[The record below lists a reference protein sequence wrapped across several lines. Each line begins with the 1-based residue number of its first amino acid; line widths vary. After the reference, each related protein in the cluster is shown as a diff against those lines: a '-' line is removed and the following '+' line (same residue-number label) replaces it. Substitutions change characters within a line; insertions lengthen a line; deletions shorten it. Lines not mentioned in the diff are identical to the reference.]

1 MKKIRII
8 LTALLAFASLSAYAA
23 ELPGGGTLNNPYR
36 ISSKSDWNTFVD
48 NLTEGKSYQGKYI
61 KLMADITV
69 SKFVDE
75 GEIGD
80 FADFRGVFDGN
91 GHSLTVDFKA
101 RCSFVYDYND
111 YCAPFRYARD
121 ATIMN
126 LHVKGEID
134 ADDVREGVAGVVG
147 YSKGYTRIIN
157 CRSSLRLDAHDVNNI
172 GGFVGRVQDDGTTEI
187 INCLFDGIISSDPD
201 ESGGFVGW
209 AASDSHLYILNSLFA
224 PTSLSNDG
232 SSNTFFR
239 KKTSASAILA
249 NCYYKTVWNNKP
261 QTDHGAIDARSMS
274 DTELLRGL
282 GGGWHMEGSKPVPNF
297 FNIYA
302 DLVGAG
308 TQESPYL
315 IASVDHWNA
324 LAFRIRNGESFSGK
338 YFQLLSDLAVNLQLG
353 SDASH
358 PFSGHFDGRGRTL
371 TFTRTGAADYC
382 APFRYVKDA
391 TIRDI
396 RVKGTIYTDRM
407 DASGL
412 VGLANGFL
420 SLNQCWSSVK
430 IDSRINGDGTHGGLI
445 SRVAKT
451 ATSITLTD
459 ALFDGSFHQG
469 KDTEDPDKNVTSTH
483 CGGLVGWANTPITFT
498 NCLFNPENVS
508 IGSSGAQKIVRYDS
522 GANPTFI
529 QTYYISSW
537 GAGNQGSDASGMA
550 VDNLVA
556 ALGANWKNSS
566 GKAVLK
572 PVENPDFAGSG
583 TQTDPYLITSVQDW
597 VTMETKNTGETPFP
611 AGSYFKLVADI
622 TVSSPAGAQEQK
634 PFNHH
639 FDGDGH
645 TLNLDLTT
653 TDASYTA
660 PFGYIRDAH
669 LSNLIL
675 TGSVSTTGRRPSGLV
690 GFVRANSTNSI
701 LNCRSSV
708 AISSSR
714 AGDVDGGAF
723 VATVESNSN
732 ISITGCVF
740 TGTVRYTNGGYE
752 GGGLIGWARNFT
764 NIDYNVDLVDCL
776 FAPATFEAKA
786 GNAPENNYLLVGGD
800 VSRTNDVS
808 LTRCYYNH
816 VAYNQTGIET
826 KHGFDPGAM
835 HACAISVGSD
845 NVNVEYGT
853 PTVYDVAGITAYD
866 GGGFVFDGVPYGP
879 GGGSI
884 TLTITSDSYS
894 AFIGTDGEDSNRLSG
909 DGNPY
914 TLTFHNA
921 DVEIKANFGAIT
933 LYEDRDN
940 TDILD
945 GANTSVSTVTLHR
958 TLLTG
963 VWNSFCAPFSISADM
978 ITSVFGAGTVVKELN
993 SASYVSETGALTL
1006 SFVTASSIVAGHP
1019 YLIKIGSV
1027 TNVVNPQFAS
1037 VTINKTAVKTECT
1050 AADFV
1055 PVFGYITDTITDTI
1069 TGPITVPISD
1079 TSLTGSDEN
1088 VLFIAGDGTLSYPDA
1103 HGNIKAF
1110 RAYIKLK

>member
-23 ELPGGGTLNNPYR
+23 ELPGGGTLNNPYT

-61 KLMADITV
+61 KLTADITV

-80 FADFRGVFDGN
+80 YSSFKGVFDGN

-101 RCSFVYDYND
+101 RCAFVYDYND
-111 YCAPFRYARD
+111 YCAPFRYAMD

-134 ADDVREGVAGVVG
+134 AEDVREGVAGVVG

-157 CRSSLRLDAHDVNNI
+157 CRSSLTLDAHDVNNI
-172 GGFVGRVQDDGTTEI
+172 GGFVGRVQDGGTTEI

-224 PTSLSNDG
+224 PTALSDDD

-249 NCYYKTVWNNKP
+249 NCYYKTVWGNTP

-282 GGGWHMEGSKPVPNF
+282 GGGWHREGNKLVPNF

-324 LAFRIRNGESFSGK
+324 LAFRIQNGESFSGK

-358 PFSGHFDGRGRTL
+358 PFSGHFDGKGRTL
-371 TFTRTGAADYC
+371 TFTRTSAADYC

-391 TIRDI
+391 SIRDI
-396 RVKGTIYTDRM
+396 RVKGTVYTDRM

-430 IDSRINGDGTHGGLI
+430 IDTRINGDGTHGGLI
-445 SRVAKT
+445 SRVANT
-451 ATSITLTD
+451 ATSITLSD
-459 ALFDGSFHQG
+459 ALFDGIFHQG
-469 KDTEDPDKNVTSTH
+469 KSTKNPNDNVTTTH
-483 CGGLVGWANTPITFT
+483 CGGLIGWAYTPVTFT
-498 NCLFNPENVS
+498 NCLFNPETVT
-508 IGSSGAQKIVRYDS
+508 IGTSGSQKIVRYDS
-522 GANPTFI
+522 GANPIFN
-529 QTYYISSW
+529 QTYYITSW
-537 GAGNQGSDASGMA
+537 GAGNQGSDASGMTA
-550 VDNLVA
+550 AALVSQ
-556 ALGANWKNSS
+556 LGANWEEVG

-572 PVENPDFAGSG
+572 HTEMSDFAGKG
-583 TQTDPYLITSVQDW
+583 TQADPYLITSAADW
-597 VTMETKNTGETPFP
+597 AMMETKNTGESPFP
-611 AGSYFKLVADI
+611 AGCYFKLTADI
-622 TVSSPAGAQEQK
+622 TVTTPAGALEQK

-645 TLNLDLTT
+645 TMNLDLTT
-653 TDASYTA
+653 TYASYTA
-660 PFGYIRDAH
+660 PFGYIQDAH

-675 TGSVSTTGRRPSGLV
+675 TGSVSTTGMRPSGLV
-690 GFVRANSTNSI
+690 GFVRYNSTNTI

-714 AGDVDGGAF
+714 NGDVDGGAF
-723 VATVESNSN
+723 VGTVESNAS
-732 ISITGCVF
+732 ISLTGCVF
-740 TGTVRYTNGGYE
+740 MGTVEYTNGAYE
-752 GGGLIGWARNFT
+752 GGGMVGWARSGPSTRVNLT
-764 NIDYNVDLVDCL
+764 DCV
-776 FAPATFEAKA
+776 FAPAAFHAKA
-786 GNAPENNYLLVGGD
+786 GSTEASNYLLVSGD
-800 VSRTNDVS
+800 VSRSYVTIS
-808 LTRCYYNH
+808 RAYYNH
-816 VAYNQTGIET
+816 VAYNQDGIDP
-826 KHGFDPGAM
+826 KHGFDAGTL

-845 NVNVEYGT
+845 HVNIEPYGT
-853 PTVYDVAGITAYD
+853 PTVYDVAGITLYD
-866 GGGFVFDGVPYGP
+866 SRCFVHEGVIYGS

-884 TLTITSDSYS
+884 QLNITSDSYS
-894 AFIGTDGEDSNRLSG
+894 AFIGKDGEDSARLSG
-909 DGNPY
+909 DGSPY

-921 DVEIKANFGAIT
+921 DVTIQANFGTIT

-940 TDILD
+940 TEVLT
-945 GANTSVSTVTLHR
+945 GAHTTSSVVTMNR
-958 TLLTG
+958 TMLAG
-963 VWNSFCAPFSISADM
+963 VWNSFCAPFDLTAEQIA
-978 ITSVFGAGTVVKELN
+978 TVFGEGTVVKALN
-993 SASYVSETGALTL
+993 TATFNGESGLLILDFST
-1006 SFVTASSIVAGHP
+1006 VTSITAGHP
-1019 YLIKIGSV
+1019 YLIMIGNSS
-1027 TNVVNPQFAS
+1027 NVVNPNFGS
-1037 VTINKTAVKTECT
+1037 VTINKETVTTVGT
-1050 AADFV
+1050 AANFV
-1055 PVFGYITDTITDTI
+1055 PVFGIIPDNGTTI
-1069 TGPITVPISD
+1069 D
-1079 TSLTGSDEN
+1079 TSVAGSDES
-1088 VLFIAGDGTLSYPDA
+1088 VLFIAGDGSLSYPDA
-1103 HGNIKAF
+1103 NGNIKAF
-1110 RAYIKLK
+1110 RAYIKVK

>member
-48 NLTEGKSYQGKYI
+48 NLTDGKSYEGKYI
-61 KLMADITV
+61 KLTADITV

-80 FADFRGVFDGN
+80 YSSFKGVFDGN

-111 YCAPFRYARD
+111 YCAPFRYAMN

-224 PTSLSNDG
+224 PTSLSDDD

-239 KKTSASAILA
+239 KKNSASAILA

-261 QTDHGAIDARSMS
+261 QTDHGAIDARGMS
-274 DTELLRGL
+274 DTDLLRGL
-282 GGGWHMEGSKPVPNF
+282 GGGWHMEGNAVVPSY
-297 FNIYA
+297 FNIYG
-302 DLVGAG
+302 DFVGAG

-338 YFQLLSDLAVNLQLG
+338 YFQLLADLAVNLQLG

-358 PFSGHFDGRGRTL
+358 PFSGNFDGRGRTI
-371 TFTRTGAADYC
+371 TFTRTGAAAYC
-382 APFRYVKDA
+382 APFRYVKNA
-391 TIRDI
+391 TIRDV
-396 RVKGTIYTDRM
+396 RTKGTIYTDHKE
-407 DASGL
+407 ASGL
-412 VGLANGFL
+412 VGMVNGSL
-420 SLNQCWSSVK
+420 SLNRCWSSVK
-430 IDSRINGDGTHGGLI
+430 IDSRIDGDGTHGGLI
-445 SRVAKT
+445 ARGEET
-451 ATSITLTD
+451 ATTITVTD

-469 KDTEDPDKNVTSTH
+469 KDTENPGKNVTSTH

-508 IGSSGAQKIVRYDS
+508 IGGSGAQKIVRYGS

-556 ALGANWKNSS
+556 ALGANWEKSS

-583 TQTDPYLITSVQDW
+583 TQTDPYLITSVLDW
-597 VTMETKNTGETPFP
+597 VRMETKNTGESPFP
-611 AGSYFKLVADI
+611 AGCYFKLTADI
-622 TVSSPAGAQEQK
+622 TISSPAGASEDK
-634 PFNHH
+634 PFKYH
-639 FDGDGH
+639 FDGGGH
-645 TLNLDLTT
+645 TLNLDFNTT
-653 TDASYTA
+653 NSDYTA
-660 PFGYIRDAH
+660 PFGYIQNAH
-669 LSNLIL
+669 LSNLVL
-675 TGSVSTTGRRPSGLV
+675 TGSVSTTGMRPSGLV
-690 GFVRANSTNSI
+690 GFVRANSTNTI
-701 LNCRSSV
+701 RNCRSSV
-708 AISSSR
+708 AISSSY
-714 AGDVDGGAF
+714 ASDVDGGAF
-723 VATVESNSN
+723 VATVEANSN
-732 ISITGCVF
+732 ITITGCVF

-752 GGGLIGWARNFT
+752 GGGLIGWARYFT
-764 NIDYNVDLVDCL
+764 NTDYNVDLVDCL

-786 GNAPENNYLLVGGD
+786 GNAPEKNYLLVGGD
-800 VSRTNDVS
+800 VSRTYDVS

-816 VAYNQTGIET
+816 VAYAQTGIDP
-826 KHGFDPGAM
+826 KHGFDPDAL

-845 NVNVEYGT
+845 HVNVEPYGT

-879 GGGSI
+879 GQGS
-884 TLTITSDSYS
+884 LQLVITSDSYS
-894 AFIGTDGEDSNRLSG
+894 VFIGKDDTYSDLLTGTV
-909 DGNPY
+909 NPY
-914 TLTFHNA
+914 TLTFHDA
-921 DVEIKANFGAIT
+921 DVTIMANFGTII

-940 TDILD
+940 TELLN
-945 GANTSVSTVTLHR
+945 GANSATSVVTMKR
-958 TLLTG
+958 TMLAG
-963 VWNSFCAPFSISADM
+963 VWNSFCAPFDLTAGQIAV
-978 ITSVFGAGTVVKELN
+978 VFGTGTVVKALTSATYN
-993 SASYVSETGALTL
+993 SVSGALTL
-1006 SFVTASSIVAGHP
+1006 AFSTVTVSEITDIAITAGHP
-1019 YLIKIGSV
+1019 YLIKIGS
-1027 TNVVNPQFAS
+1027 TNNVEDPNFGS
-1037 VTINKTAVKTECT
+1037 VTIKNVKVPTEFVDV
-1050 AADFV
+1050 ADFV
-1055 PVFGYITDTITDTI
+1055 PVFGITPENGKI
-1069 TGPITVPISD
+1069 D
-1079 TSLTGSDEN
+1079 TSLAGSDEN
-1088 VLFIAGDGTLSYPDA
+1088 VLFIAGDGSLSYPDA
-1103 HGNIKAF
+1103 NGNIKAF

>member
-8 LTALLAFASLSAYAA
+8 LTALLAFATLSAYAA
-23 ELPGGGTLNNPYR
+23 ELPGGGTFNNPYT

-69 SKFVDE
+69 SKFVDD

-80 FADFRGVFDGN
+80 YSSFKGVFDGN

-101 RCSFVYDYND
+101 RCAFVYDYND
-111 YCAPFRYARD
+111 YCAPFRYAMD

-134 ADDVREGVAGVVG
+134 AKDVREGVAGVVG

-157 CRSSLRLDAHDVNNI
+157 CRSSLTLDAHDVNNI
-172 GGFVGRVQDDGTTEI
+172 GGFVGRVQDGGTTEI

-224 PTSLSNDG
+224 PTALSDDD

-282 GGGWHMEGSKPVPNF
+282 GGGWHREGNKLVPNF

-324 LAFRIRNGESFSGK
+324 LAFRIQNGESFSGK

-358 PFSGHFDGRGRTL
+358 PFSGHFDGKGRTL

-391 TIRDI
+391 SIRDI
-396 RVKGTIYTDRM
+396 RIEGTVYTNRM

-420 SLNQCWSSVK
+420 SLNRCWSSVK
-430 IDSRINGDGTHGGLI
+430 IDTRINGDGTHGGLI

-459 ALFDGSFHQG
+459 VLFDGVFHQG
-469 KDTEDPDKNVTSTH
+469 KSSKDPNDNVTTTH
-483 CGGLVGWANTPITFT
+483 CGGLIGWAYTPVTFT
-498 NCLFNPENVS
+498 NCLFNPETVT
-508 IGSSGAQKIVRYDS
+508 IGTSGSQKIVRYDS
-522 GANPTFI
+522 GANPIFN
-529 QTYYISSW
+529 QTYYITSW
-537 GAGNQGSDASGMA
+537 GAGNQGSDASGMTA
-550 VDNLVA
+550 AALVSQ
-556 ALGANWKNSS
+556 LGANWEEVG

-572 PVENPDFAGSG
+572 HTEMSDFAGKG
-583 TQTDPYLITSVQDW
+583 TQADPYLITSAADW
-597 VTMETKNTGETPFP
+597 AMMETKNTGESPFP
-611 AGSYFKLVADI
+611 AGCYFKLTADI
-622 TVSSPAGAQEQK
+622 TVTTPAGALEEK

-645 TLNLDLTT
+645 TMNLDLTT
-653 TDASYTA
+653 TNADYTA
-660 PFGYIRDAH
+660 PFGYIQDAH

-675 TGSVSTTGRRPSGLV
+675 TGSVSTTGMRPSGLV
-690 GFVRANSTNSI
+690 GFVRYNSTNTI

-714 AGDVDGGAF
+714 NGDVDGGAF
-723 VATVESNSN
+723 VGTVESNAS
-732 ISITGCVF
+732 ISLTGCVF
-740 TGTVRYTNGGYE
+740 TGTVEYTNGAYE
-752 GGGLIGWARNFT
+752 GGGMVGWARSGPSTRVNLT
-764 NIDYNVDLVDCL
+764 DCV
-776 FAPATFEAKA
+776 FAPAAFHAKA
-786 GNAPENNYLLVGGD
+786 GSTEAFNYLLVSGD
-800 VSRTNDVS
+800 VSRSYVTIS
-808 LTRCYYNH
+808 RAYYNH
-816 VAYNQTGIET
+816 AAYNQDGIDP
-826 KHGFDPGAM
+826 KHGFDAGTL
-835 HACAISVGSD
+835 HACAVSVGSD
-845 NVNVEYGT
+845 HVNIEPYGT
-853 PTVYDVAGITAYD
+853 PTVYDVAGITLYD
-866 GGGFVFDGVPYGP
+866 SRCFVHEGVIYGS

-884 TLTITSDSYS
+884 QLNITSDSYS
-894 AFIGTDGEDSNRLSG
+894 AFIGTDGEDSDRLSG

-921 DVEIKANFGAIT
+921 DVIVKANFGAIT

-940 TDILD
+940 TEVLT
-945 GANTSVSTVTLHR
+945 GAHTTSSVVTMNR
-958 TLLTG
+958 TMLAG
-963 VWNSFCAPFSISADM
+963 VWNSFCAPFDLTAEQIA
-978 ITSVFGAGTVVKELN
+978 TVFGEGTVVKEIS
-993 SASYVSETGALTL
+993 SATYDNESGLLTL
-1006 SFVTASSIVAGHP
+1006 NFSPVSSIDAGHP
-1019 YLIKIGSV
+1019 YLIKIGNSS
-1027 TNVVNPQFAS
+1027 NVVNPNFGS
-1037 VTINKTAVKTECT
+1037 VTIHKQPVKAVCT

-1055 PVFGYITDTITDTI
+1055 PVFGIIPDNGTTI
-1069 TGPITVPISD
+1069 D
-1079 TSLTGSDEN
+1079 TSLAGSDES
-1088 VLFIAGDGTLSYPDA
+1088 VLFIAGDGSLSYPDA
-1103 HGNIKAF
+1103 NGNIKAF

>member
-8 LTALLAFASLSAYAA
+8 LTALLAFASLSAYAD

-61 KLMADITV
+61 KLTADITV

-80 FADFRGVFDGN
+80 YSSFKGVFDGN

-111 YCAPFRYARD
+111 YCAPFRYAKD

-134 ADDVREGVAGVVG
+134 AEDVREGVAGVVG

-157 CRSSLRLDAHDVNNI
+157 CRSSLTLDAHDVNNI
-172 GGFVGRVQDDGTTEI
+172 GGFVGRVQDGGTTEI

-209 AASDSHLYILNSLFA
+209 AAADSHLYILNSLFA
-224 PTSLSNDG
+224 PTALSDDG

-249 NCYYKTVWNNKP
+249 NCYYKTVWGNTP
-261 QTDHGAIDARSMS
+261 QTDHGAIDARTMS
-274 DTELLRGL
+274 DTDLLRGL
-282 GGGWHMEGSKPVPNF
+282 GGGWHREGNKLVPNF

-315 IASVDHWNA
+315 IASVNHWNA
-324 LAFRIRNGESFSGK
+324 LAFRIQNGESFSGK

-358 PFSGHFDGRGRTL
+358 PFSGHFDGKGRTL

-391 TIRDI
+391 SIRDI
-396 RVKGTIYTDRM
+396 RIEGTVYTNHM

-412 VGLANGFL
+412 VGLADGFL

-430 IDSRINGDGTHGGLI
+430 IDTRINGDGTHGGLI

-451 ATSITLTD
+451 ATSITLAD
-459 ALFDGSFHQG
+459 VLFDGKFHQG
-469 KDTEDPDKNVTSTH
+469 KSTKDPNDNVTTTH
-483 CGGLVGWANTPITFT
+483 CGGLIGWAYTPVTFT
-498 NCLFNPENVS
+498 NCLFNPETVT
-508 IGSSGAQKIVRYDS
+508 IGTSGSQKIVRYDS
-522 GANPTFI
+522 GANPIFN
-529 QTYYISSW
+529 QTYYITSW
-537 GAGNQGSDASGMA
+537 GAGNQGSDASGMTA
-550 VDNLVA
+550 AALVSQ
-556 ALGANWKNSS
+556 LGANWEEVG

-572 PVENPDFAGSG
+572 HTEMSDFAGKG
-583 TQTDPYLITSVQDW
+583 TQADPYLITSAADW
-597 VTMETKNTGETPFP
+597 AMMETKNTGESPFP
-611 AGSYFKLVADI
+611 AGCYFKLTADI
-622 TVSSPAGAQEQK
+622 TVTTPAGALAEK

-653 TDASYTA
+653 TNADYTA

-669 LSNLIL
+669 LSNLVL
-675 TGSVSTTGRRPSGLV
+675 TGSVSTTGMRPSGLV
-690 GFVRANSTNSI
+690 GFVRYNSTNTI

-714 AGDVDGGAF
+714 SGDVDGGAF
-723 VATVESNSN
+723 VGTVESNAS
-732 ISITGCVF
+732 ISLTGCVF
-740 TGTVRYTNGGYE
+740 TGTVEYTNGGYE
-752 GGGLIGWARNFT
+752 GGGMVGWARSGPSTRVNLT
-764 NIDYNVDLVDCL
+764 DCV
-776 FAPATFEAKA
+776 FAPATFHAKA
-786 GNAPENNYLLVGGD
+786 ESTPAKNYLLVSGD
-800 VSRTNDVS
+800 VSRSYVTIS
-808 LTRCYYNH
+808 RAYYNH
-816 VAYNQTGIET
+816 VAYSQDGIDP
-826 KHGFDPGAM
+826 KHGFDAGTL
-835 HACAISVGSD
+835 HACAVSVGSD
-845 NVNVEYGT
+845 HVNIEPYGT
-853 PTVYDVAGITAYD
+853 PTVYDVAGITLYD
-866 GGGFVFDGVPYGP
+866 SGSFVHEGVIYGP

-884 TLTITSDSYS
+884 KLSINSDAYS
-894 AFIGTDGEDSNRLSG
+894 AFIGTDGEDSDLLSV
-909 DGNPY
+909 DGNLY

-921 DVEIKANFGAIT
+921 NVIVKANFGAIT

-940 TDILD
+940 TEVLT
-945 GANTSVSTVTLHR
+945 GAHTTSSVVTINR
-958 TLLTG
+958 TMLAG
-963 VWNSFCAPFSISADM
+963 VWNSFCAPFSLTKEQIA
-978 ITSVFGAGTVVKELN
+978 TVFGEGTVVKEIS
-993 SASYVSETGALTL
+993 SATYDNESGLLTL
-1006 SFVTASSIVAGHP
+1006 NFSNVESIDAGHP
-1019 YLIKIGSV
+1019 YLIKIGNSS
-1027 TNVVNPQFAS
+1027 NVVNPNFGS
-1037 VTINKTAVKTECT
+1037 VTIHKQPVKAVCT

-1055 PVFGYITDTITDTI
+1055 PVFGITPENGTTI
-1069 TGPITVPISD
+1069 D
-1079 TSLTGSDEN
+1079 TSLIGSDES
-1088 VLFIAGDGTLSYPDA
+1088 VLFIAGDGSLSYPDA
-1103 HGNIKAF
+1103 NGNIKAF
-1110 RAYIKLK
+1110 RAYIKVK